1 MSGGS
6 ERGAEAE
13 ELGAEGEEQPLFLY
27 TPSFMASAEGP
38 GGGSRFPL
46 FFLFSRSCVISL
58 VHLIFLGQ
66 AWAEGKGE
74 LATCRHRVDCGR
86 ETDLYIRTSP

>member
-46 FFLFSRSCVISL
+46 FFLFSFLCDFFGAS
-58 VHLIFLGQ
+58 HLLGT
-66 AWAEGKGE
+66 GLG
-74 LATCRHRVDCGR
+74 GG
-86 ETDLYIRTSP
+86 